1 MRNGWGFMNIEVLT
15 IFPGYFDRT
24 LEQSML
30 GRAINQGKVAIHV
43 TDFRDFA
50 RDRHRTVDDYPY
62 GGGAG
67 MVLKP
72 DPIFSAMDAVCP
84 SDGPRARVLLMSPQG
99 RPFDQALAHELAGED
114 RLLFLCGHYE
124 GFDERIREALVT
136 DEVSIGDYVLTS
148 GELAALVIIDAV
160 VRLLPGVLGNEESAT
175 GDSFSDGLLEYPQY
189 TRPEEFRGMRVP
201 AVLLSGHHGEVAKW
215 RRLQSLLRTRERR
228 PDLFARHELTPE
240 ERGWLRRHDETV
252 LAVEGPDIGGNPSEE

>member
-1 MRNGWGFMNIEVLT
+1 MDIDVLT

-24 LEQSML
+24 LDQSML
-30 GRAINQGKVAIHV
+30 GRAITQDKVTIRV

-50 RDRHRTVDDYPY
+50 CDRHRTVDDYPY

-67 MVLKP
+67 MVIKP
-72 DPIFSAMDAVCP
+72 EPIFCAMDVVCP
-84 SDGPRARVLLMSPQG
+84 ADGPKTRVLLMSPQG
-99 RPFDQALAHELAGED
+99 RPFDQAFARELAGED

-160 VRLLPGVLGNEESAT
+160 VRLLPGVLGNEDSAA

-201 AVLLSGHHGEVAKW
+201 PVLLSGHHGEVAKW

-228 PDLFARHELTPE
+228 PDLFVRYELTPE

-252 LAVEGPDIGGNPSEE
+252 GTRDRPDKGNQASDD